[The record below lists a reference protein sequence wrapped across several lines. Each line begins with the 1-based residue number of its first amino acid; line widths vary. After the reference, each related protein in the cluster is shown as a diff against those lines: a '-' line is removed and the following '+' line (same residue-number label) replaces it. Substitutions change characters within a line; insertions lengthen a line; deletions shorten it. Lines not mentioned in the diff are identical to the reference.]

1 MRWYLPGNTKLV
13 WQPAPMCGSVYGYH
27 LSQGS
32 DALVLFWSVGSAL
45 TLPLFLLS
53 RRMVMLCQCSLTIT
67 TDNLL
72 VIVHDIKWPLHVDI
86 HLSLHPLT
94 AYSTM
99 IHDLFQHDD
108 DCRNIELCIET
119 SSDLLSNRQCTSI

>member
-13 WQPAPMCGSVYGYH
+13 WQPAPMCGSVYGYR

-32 DALVLFWSVGSAL
+32 DPLVLFGSEGSYS
-45 TLPLFLLS
+45 PHFS
-53 RRMVMLCQCSLTIT
+53 SLTQNGYALSMFLNNYNGQPLI
-67 TDNLL
+67 
-72 VIVHDIKWPLHVDI
+72 IVHDIKWPLYADI
-86 HLSLHPLT
+86 HVSLHPLT

-99 IHDLFQHDD
+99 IRDLSQRDD

-119 SSDLLSNRQCTSI
+119 SSDLLFNR